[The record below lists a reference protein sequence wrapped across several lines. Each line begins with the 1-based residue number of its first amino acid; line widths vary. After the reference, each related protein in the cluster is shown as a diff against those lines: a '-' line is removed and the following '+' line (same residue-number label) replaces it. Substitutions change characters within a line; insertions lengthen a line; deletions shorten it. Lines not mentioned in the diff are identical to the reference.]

1 MVSNTPFKFVD
12 VQHYDSVAVENN
24 TLYIM
29 NAQVYEQNE
38 ETMAPKYATVASTF
52 DVGRAA
58 V

>member
-1 MVSNTPFKFVD
+1 M
-12 VQHYDSVAVENN
+12 AVENN